1 MLYLLEIFVIL
12 KGGVLNNMSA
22 NSIETPK
29 KEYPKPTISLSV
41 SSNDNEGKA
50 DANARKRPLPDGIKD
65 FREDP
70 SAKTSKPEESADS
83 VEQEKVRSAAIQA
96 RIDEIFKK
104 RQIEPIANPY
114 SKHKPIERKPEPKSK
129 DNELEKDKQEVLEVP
144 ETKPEGREIGSG
156 IIEREPVKVGE
167 IAPLAKKAEQREDE
181 YERRK
186 REILGPN
193 RSSGDSHLPPGG
205 YFYMSLIYFAS
216 MSSERTKGK
225 IQKDV

>member
-22 NSIETPK
+22 NSTETPK
-29 KEYPKPTISLSV
+29 KEYPKPTISLSA
-41 SSNDNEGKA
+41 SSNDKEGKV

-65 FREDP
+65 FRENP
-70 SAKTSKPEESADS
+70 SAKTSKPEESAGS

-114 SKHKPIERKPEPKSK
+114 SKHKQTEYKPDSKPKE
-129 DNELEKDKQEVLEVP
+129 NQLEKDKQEVSEVP
-144 ETKPEGREIGSG
+144 QTKQEGREIGPG

-167 IAPLAKKAEQREDE
+167 IAPLTKKAEQREDE

-205 YFYMSLIYFAS
+205 YFI
-216 MSSERTKGK
+216 
-225 IQKDV
+225 